1 MEKGRPLSGSP
12 SYYDCLWV
20 PCLLGCL
27 NLCFN
32 KCCCDAKTC
41 DLVNDNVSDCCPNGL
56 EVSDESED
64 NTKSG
69 AMGQSTCSL
78 YWPEM
83 QSPLWVQLLFLMAD
97 HKTFLDLS
105 SPKHYTDIVQISL
118 FLPQAIPFWESLRS
132 NQQVHRQYS
141 HLTLTW
147 CSKVHTFMIPVIL
160 PSGSGLGV
168 CNKAI
173 ILRKT
178 WRIIITQFLNICC
191 FSKCYFCEIS
201 QGWESILLGIPTTSD
216 PPTCLS
222 LSSHLLHL

>member
-83 QSPLWVQLLFLMAD
+83 QSPL
-97 HKTFLDLS
+97 
-105 SPKHYTDIVQISL
+105 
-118 FLPQAIPFWESLRS
+118 
-132 NQQVHRQYS
+132 
-141 HLTLTW
+141 
-147 CSKVHTFMIPVIL
+147 
-160 PSGSGLGV
+160 
-168 CNKAI
+168 
-173 ILRKT
+173 
-178 WRIIITQFLNICC
+178 
-191 FSKCYFCEIS
+191 
-201 QGWESILLGIPTTSD
+201 
-216 PPTCLS
+216 
-222 LSSHLLHL
+222 

>member
-1 MEKGRPLSGSP
+1 MEGNSFDFGQVLLFIHLNRFQRKRHGCSRSPPACAGGNLSNPEQVGCRRGGPLSGSP

-32 KCCCDAKTC
+32 KCCCNAKTC

-83 QSPLWVQLLFLMAD
+83 QSPL
-97 HKTFLDLS
+97 
-105 SPKHYTDIVQISL
+105 
-118 FLPQAIPFWESLRS
+118 
-132 NQQVHRQYS
+132 
-141 HLTLTW
+141 
-147 CSKVHTFMIPVIL
+147 
-160 PSGSGLGV
+160 
-168 CNKAI
+168 
-173 ILRKT
+173 
-178 WRIIITQFLNICC
+178 
-191 FSKCYFCEIS
+191 
-201 QGWESILLGIPTTSD
+201 
-216 PPTCLS
+216 
-222 LSSHLLHL
+222 